1 IFNRGNLASSFNTTD
16 FAVQY
21 PNEAITNSNEVST
34 RYLENGSFLRLNNAT
49 LSYKL
54 SPQVIGM
61 GDYVNNIRFSITG
74 QNLFV
79 ITDYTGY
86 DPEINT
92 GSSIGGVQTFGI
104 DRFTYP
110 KPRTVLLGLN
120 VSF

>member
-1 IFNRGNLASSFNTTD
+1 
-16 FAVQY
+16 
-21 PNEAITNSNEVST
+21 
-34 RYLENGSFLRLNNAT
+34 
-49 LSYKL
+49 
-54 SPQVIGM
+54 M